1 MFNIKN
7 VKLNKFVGG
16 LLIATSFVASSMSTA
31 SNIYGAEPN
40 EIGIVVNNN
49 EVNLT
54 SNTGKPFVQDNRTF
68 VPVRIVSEN
77 LGAEVDWDN
86 TKKSFT
92 ITKDG
97 NDIRGFA
104 NNPTV
109 TVNGVSK
116 LIDNSPNVVVKQVG
130 SRLYVPIRFV
140 SENLNCDVEYKNRIV
155 YITTGGTIIP
165 VPTPTPTPTIG
176 KLDKKYSDFNNPE
189 QAIKYIADTMPGWNF
204 VGKSQYSN
212 LVQAQSANHANVM
225 VSNEDA
231 IARIVIRG
239 WDDPEVFDT
248 DGVRQRNQINMAE
261 TKELLKFYL
270 GNSDGVAVYDAICKS
285 VNENK
290 KFSGTAD
297 NGMKLSFKGTSA
309 GWVMTITK

>member
-31 SNIYGAEPN
+31 SNIYGAEFN

-54 SNTGKPFVQDNRTF
+54 NNTGKPFVQDNRTF

-77 LGAEVDWDN
+77 LGAEVNWDN

-97 NDIRGFA
+97 NAIKGFA
-104 NNPTV
+104 NNPAV

-116 LIDNSPNVVVKQVG
+116 LIDTSSNVVVKQVG

-165 VPTPTPTPTIG
+165 VPTPTPTIG

-189 QAIKYIADTMPGWNF
+189 QAVKYIADTMPGWNF
-204 VGKSQYSN
+204 VGKTQYSN

-239 WDDPEVFDT
+239 WNRKGDHKAQSDKENT
-248 DGVRQRNQINMAE
+248 QIDMDE
-261 TKELLKFYL
+261 TKELLKFYF
-270 GNSDGVAVYDAICKS
+270 GDKEGQEVYDVVDTCINRGDGFTGKA
-285 VNENK
+285 E
-290 KFSGTAD
+290 
-297 NGMKLSFKGTSA
+297 NGMTVKLTGKSA
-309 GWVMTITK
+309 GFVITITK

>member
-16 LLIATSFVASSMSTA
+16 LLIATSFVAGIMTT
-31 SNIYGAEPN
+31 NVVNDTYGAKLN
-40 EIGIVVNNN
+40 EIGIVVNNK

-54 SNTGKPFVQDNRTF
+54 NNTGKPFVQDDRTF

-86 TKKSFT
+86 NTKSFT

-97 NDIRGFA
+97 NVIKGFA
-104 NNPTV
+104 NNSTV

-116 LIDNSPNVVVKQVG
+116 LIDNSPDVVVKQVG

-165 VPTPTPTPTIG
+165 VPTPTPTIG

-189 QAIKYIADTMPGWNF
+189 QAVKYIADTMPGWDLDG
-204 VGKSQYSN
+204 VGN
-212 LVQAQSANHANVM
+212 VVQAQSANHSNVM

-231 IARIVIRG
+231 IARIVIRNWNKKG
-239 WDDPEVFDT
+239 DHIE
-248 DGVRQRNQINMAE
+248 QIDKQNIQIDMDE
-261 TKELLKFYL
+261 TKELLKFYF
-270 GNSDGVAVYDAICKS
+270 GDKEGQEVYDVVDTCI
-285 VNENK
+285 NRG
-290 KFSGTAD
+290 SGFTGKAE
-297 NGMKLSFKGTSA
+297 NGMTVKLTGKSA
-309 GWVMTITK
+309 GYVITIK